1 MRIFNDDG
9 TYNSEAIRDDL
20 YPEKFPGDNR
30 YPHIK
35 LRVDFPKAI
44 DAIMQNKL
52 IMLEIDGYSAKDAD
66 EKMKYEFGKVYEEAK
81 E

>member
-1 MRIFNDDG
+1 MTVFDNVFTQDNG
-9 TYNSEAIRDDL
+9 
-20 YPEKFPGDNR
+20 YPR
-30 YPHIK
+30 IK

-52 IMLEIDGYSAKDAD
+52 MMLEIDGYSAKDAD

-81 E
+81 K